1 MVWYLYKIIYNVYML
16 VILSGVSGVGKNTI
30 IQKLLDKYDNFHFFK
45 SATTRPPRPG
55 ETIYDFMSAEEFK
68 EKLLNGEFFETED
81 SHGFWYATQYKE
93 LQKIIDNPQD
103 IFIKDIEVH
112 GAEKLKEY
120 FKDKGEVMSF
130 FIEAPDEVLA
140 ERLRGRGESEERI
153 QIRLSRGVM
162 ERLYKDNYDLVIDNY
177 DLDETV
183 KTIENYIFSKLNK
196 K

>member
-1 MVWYLYKIIYNVYML
+1 ML
-16 VILSGVSGVGKNTI
+16 VVLSGVSGVGKNTV
-30 IQKLLDKYDNFHFFK
+30 IQKLLEKFPNMHFFK
-45 SATTRPPRPG
+45 SATTRAPRPG
-55 ETIYDFMSAEEFK
+55 ETLYDFYSPEEF
-68 EKLLNGEFFETED
+68 EKKRIKGDFFEVEE
-81 SHGFWYATQYKE
+81 SHGFWYATQISE
-93 LQKIIDNPQD
+93 LNKIVDNPQD